1 MSDIIEIISS
11 AVSNICKLKE
21 IKTVSGESGIN
32 EIISDLEK
40 DLNDIKLKA
49 VQLVNE
55 SLIMKNEIRQYRIRL
70 GEEKEFDI
78 KNNVLYTTE
87 GDGPFCPFCCEK
99 RGKMTRLRQDVSEK
113 DSSVTYACRLCGWSC
128 GE

>member
-11 AVSNICKLKE
+11 AVSKTQKLKE
-21 IKTVSGESGIN
+21 IKTVSGESGVD
-32 EIISDLEK
+32 EIFSGLER
-40 DLNDIKLKA
+40 DLNNIKLKA

-55 SLIMKNEIRQYRIRL
+55 SLIMKNEIRQLKIRL

-78 KNNVLYTTE
+78 KNNVLYTPE
-87 GDGPFCPFCCEK
+87 GDGPFCPFCHEK
-99 RGKMTRLRQDVSEK
+99 RGKMTRLRQDISEK
-113 DSSVTYACRLCGWSC
+113 DSSVTYACRLCGWST

>member
-1 MSDIIEIISS
+1 MSGIIEIISS
-11 AVSNICKLKE
+11 AIEKIQKLKE
-21 IKTVSGESGIN
+21 YEISAGESGKADVSA
-32 EIISDLEK
+32 ELESE
-40 DLNDIKLKA
+40 LRDIQLKA
-49 VQLVNE
+49 IQLVNE
-55 SLIMKNEIRQYRIRL
+55 SFIQKNEIRQLRIRL

-78 KNNVLYTTE
+78 KNNVLYTPD
-87 GDGPFCPFCCEK
+87 GDGPFCPFCHSK